1 MSSFRRLPA
10 VAAAVVGLLAVAAD
24 AHAAAPARWTVDKA
38 ASRLGFSAAFA
49 GQAVRGVFRRWDAD
63 IAFDPKALAASKA
76 TVTVQVASAATGDA
90 SKDEA
95 LPTADWFDAAHFPRA
110 TFTTTAIKDLGGGRY
125 QATGTLSLRGQTRP
139 INLPF
144 TLAITGDQARMT
156 GSAVVNR
163 SAFGVGQGQFKGADT
178 VPFNVTVEIALV
190 AHKAK

>member
-10 VAAAVVGLLAVAAD
+10 VAAAVIGLLAAAA
-24 AHAAAPARWTVDKA
+24 AHAAGPAKWTVDKA
-38 ASRLGFSAAFA
+38 ASHLGFSAAFA
-49 GQAVRGVFRRWDAD
+49 GQAVRGTFRRWDAD
-63 IAFDPKALAASKA
+63 IAFDPKALAGSKA
-76 TVTVQVASAATGDA
+76 TVTVQVASAVTGDP

-110 TFTTTAIKDLGGGRY
+110 TFATTAIKDLGGGRY

-139 INLPF
+139 ITLPF

-156 GSAVVNR
+156 GSAVINR

-178 VPFNVTVEIALV
+178 VPFNIVIDVALT
-190 AHKAK
+190 AHRAK